1 MIKTIAIITG
11 GNSAEYE
18 ISLQSAKVVKSN
30 LDKKKYNSILVH
42 IKDGLW
48 EAIYKNKR
56 TEINKKDFS
65 FTFEDRNYYFDLAFM
80 ALHGPPAENGIIQ
93 SYLDKIGLPYT
104 SCGAKESVLTFD
116 KHKCND
122 TLKRMGFT
130 CPKSYFYSKGE
141 TINADEIIQKVGLPC
156 FVKPNAAGSSFG
168 VNKVSKKSKL
178 IFAINEALKHDTEV
192 LIEQFIE
199 GTEVSCG
206 IFKHNQIEI
215 LPITEIVSH
224 NEFFD
229 YEAKYQGL
237 SDEITPARISAK
249 ETQKVQNTTKEIYQ
263 KLNLSGIVR
272 IDYIIMQGI
281 PYLIEINT
289 IPGLSEKSIIPKQA
303 KKAGYKL
310 SELFEITIK
319 NTINK

>member
-1 MIKTIAIITG
+1 MKTIAIITG
-11 GNSAEYE
+11 GNSAEHK

-30 LDKKKYNSILVH
+30 LNKQKYNAILVH

-48 EAIYKNKR
+48 EVIYKNKR

-65 FTFEDRNYYFDLAFM
+65 FTFENRNYYFDLAFM

-104 SCGAKESVLTFD
+104 SCGAKESALTFD
-116 KHKCND
+116 KNKCNE

-130 CPKSYFYSKGE
+130 CAISFFYTKGE
-141 TINADEIIQKVGLPC
+141 SINTSEIIQKVGLPC
-156 FVKPNAAGSSFG
+156 FVKPNSGGSSFG
-168 VNKVSKKSKL
+168 VSKIRKESEL
-178 IFAINEALKHDTEV
+178 RLAIDEALKHDSEV

-199 GTEVSCG
+199 GVEVSCG
-206 IFKHNQIEI
+206 IFKNKKIEVF
-215 LPITEIVSH
+215 PVTEIVSH

-229 YEAKYQGL
+229 YKAKYQGF
-237 SDEITPARISAK
+237 SDEITPARISTQETHKIK
-249 ETQKVQNTTKEIYQ
+249 ETTKEIYQ
-263 KLNLSGIVR
+263 KLSLKGIVR

-281 PYLIEINT
+281 PYIIEINS
-289 IPGLSEKSIIPKQA
+289 IPGLSEESIIPKQA
-303 KKAGYKL
+303 KQAGYKL

-319 NTINK
+319 NILN